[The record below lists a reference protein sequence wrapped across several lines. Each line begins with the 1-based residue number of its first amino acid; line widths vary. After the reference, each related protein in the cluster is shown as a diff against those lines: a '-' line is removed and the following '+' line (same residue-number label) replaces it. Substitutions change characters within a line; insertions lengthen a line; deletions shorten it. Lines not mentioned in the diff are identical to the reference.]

1 MERGSV
7 LIYGWKWLFLVI
19 SITSFQNVVYPQRR
33 YIGTGQRPSS
43 VTKCKPEI
51 LNLSHCDGKDSLI
64 WVLLMIFM
72 GPLQLK
78 IFYDANSSSINS
90 LRPLSAL
97 LGARDALGWP
107 VTTLS
112 INYPMHLVSFEP
124 AIGEEQAC
132 IAWWG
137 AKENSVGF
145 GKENKELFLEQPCS
159 QARRGGVLHAELG
172 ILLPAGGNLG
182 ENCRIPSSCA
192 PTEMLKKR

>member
-1 MERGSV
+1 M
-7 LIYGWKWLFLVI
+7 
-19 SITSFQNVVYPQRR
+19 
-33 YIGTGQRPSS
+33 
-43 VTKCKPEI
+43 
-51 LNLSHCDGKDSLI
+51 I

-132 IAWWG
+132 IAW
-137 AKENSVGF
+137 
-145 GKENKELFLEQPCS
+145 
-159 QARRGGVLHAELG
+159 
-172 ILLPAGGNLG
+172 
-182 ENCRIPSSCA
+182 
-192 PTEMLKKR
+192 